1 MLADTRKM
9 VSEMRQVSAVTRGER
24 MIEDAEG
31 RMISHRGWGVLAD
44 MGVGAGMFSDMGGV
58 SRHGREVLA
67 HTREW

>member
-31 RMISHRGWGVLAD
+31 RMISHRGWAVLAD
-44 MGVGAGMFSDMGGV
+44 MGVGGGQECLQTWGVLADMGG
-58 SRHGREVLA
+58 RC
-67 HTREW
+67 